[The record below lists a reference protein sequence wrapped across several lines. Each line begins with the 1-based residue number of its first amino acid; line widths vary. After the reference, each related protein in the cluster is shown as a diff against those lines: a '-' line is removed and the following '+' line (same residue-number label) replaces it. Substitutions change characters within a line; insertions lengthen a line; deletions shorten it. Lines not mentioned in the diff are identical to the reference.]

1 MTRQPS
7 PKQAELS
14 SDTSSSRD
22 ESPVNIF
29 SRQPLPG
36 AEQGFTLDTVQ
47 QYPHQTA
54 EAGSMNEGVHAMP
67 YVAGVNYPQVIFHL
81 LKTSTDH
88 FIKHSRPFLFSSL
101 ISHHLVTPIRFDQWF
116 LPHVLQPQSQI
127 FLPLYHQY
135 RNQVMMP
142 GAVQQVTRFPSAAV
156 QPSHF

>member
-14 SDTSSSRD
+14 SDTTSSSD

-67 YVAGVNYPQVIFHL
+67 YVAGVNYPQGYFPPSENQYGSFYQAQQAL
-81 LKTSTDH
+81 PLFKS
-88 FIKHSRPFLFSSL
+88 FLIIWL
-101 ISHHLVTPIRFDQWF
+101 
-116 LPHVLQPQSQI
+116 PQSDSTNG
-127 FLPLYHQY
+127 FYP
-135 RNQVMMP
+135 
-142 GAVQQVTRFPSAAV
+142 TFCSPS
-156 QPSHF
+156 PRYSCHYTISTEIK